1 MRYIPLNPRRVGYI
15 VPIHGPLGGP
25 LYMGSHIHQQCHPK
39 RSNSTQEQYML
50 SEERATCSD
59 FSSYVEMIY
68 TWDGSKQRKM
78 NQKDNPTSES
88 YIFPTCINSNQV
100 HINEMVCIRGYK
112 LIKKASRQN
121 EKQTCT
127 RGIASSAS
135 SVKFARSSD
144 CFFHMSVTPSHWTQ
158 HTLAAH

>member
-1 MRYIPLNPRRVGYI
+1 MWCIPPNPRRVGYI
-15 VPIHGPLGGP
+15 VPIHGP

-135 SVKFARSSD
+135 SVKFARSGY
-144 CFFHMSVTPSHWTQ
+144 FFHKSLHHAEVNIHLLPTCK
-158 HTLAAH
+158 L